1 MNTNEFNNQANQ
13 AQDQISLE
21 RLKPI
26 DLRHSSQLALASF
39 AFTSLFFAGL
49 GVLTLL
55 DILNATAA
63 AGILAALG
71 CALALGDALYIRN
84 MDNTM
89 EALADALQKS
99 TTGINDISNEFIL
112 PEGSPVKLIVKLI
125 AERDQRVREMI
136 GRIRKGTTLAAQ
148 DATKLNNFLYD
159 SNALADDQRRLA
171 ENIIEASK
179 QSREVAEQAS
189 NNALDLSSTTNRH
202 IEQARA
208 SVAQLRE
215 TAKGVDE
222 VEQGICEFENK
233 VKELEMHSQAIGGVA
248 EIINAISSKTNLL
261 ALNASIEAARA
272 GDSGR
277 GFAVVADQVRVLAS
291 QVQEATATIAESIIT
306 MDTLVGNT
314 RQETTVILG
323 HVKKTAQAVRDATE
337 RFGKMVSD
345 FDLMGQH
352 INETTRGIGSM
363 DESNIKIQEKVSLI
377 HQSCDQVSKR
387 ITEAEKSVAKVIS
400 TTSRIQELGANFRIG
415 DNALETLIEI
425 LENTRRGCA
434 KALASCGDPVLSG
447 ETADGA
453 EEAIITPEMQE
464 KLFTTYKRLTQSLT
478 KEIPEAHYAIIV
490 DENGE
495 VIHAEFKG
503 MRTRLI
509 DDPHISL
516 RAIRNKNNVSIN
528 SLTDENSTLI
538 TELSLPIKVRGR
550 SFGAIRIGVPPSL
563 IAK

>member
-171 ENIIEASK
+171 ENIIEAVSK
-179 QSREVAEQAS
+179 SGSVVLWVCDPMHGNTFESPSGYKTRKFDDVIDEVKGFFQVHKKMGTHPGGIHIELTGDDVTECIGGGEAISHE
-189 NNALDLSSTTNRH
+189 DLSSRY
-202 IEQARA
+202 
-208 SVAQLRE
+208 E
-215 TAKGVDE
+215 TACDPR
-222 VEQGICEFENK
+222 
-233 VKELEMHSQAIGGVA
+233 
-248 EIINAISSKTNLL
+248 
-261 ALNASIEAARA
+261 LN
-272 GDSGR
+272 
-277 GFAVVADQVRVLAS
+277 
-291 QVQEATATIAESIIT
+291 
-306 MDTLVGNT
+306 
-314 RQETTVILG
+314 
-323 HVKKTAQAVRDATE
+323 H
-337 RFGKMVSD
+337 
-345 FDLMGQH
+345 
-352 INETTRGIGSM
+352 
-363 DESNIKIQEKVSLI
+363 
-377 HQSCDQVSKR
+377 
-387 ITEAEKSVAKVIS
+387 
-400 TTSRIQELGANFRIG
+400 
-415 DNALETLIEI
+415 
-425 LENTRRGCA
+425 
-434 KALASCGDPVLSG
+434 
-447 ETADGA
+447 
-453 EEAIITPEMQE
+453 
-464 KLFTTYKRLTQSLT
+464 TQSL
-478 KEIPEAHYAIIV
+478 ELAFLV
-490 DENGE
+490 
-495 VIHAEFKG
+495 AE
-503 MRTRLI
+503 M
-509 DDPHISL
+509 L
-516 RAIRNKNNVSIN
+516 RDRK
-528 SLTDENSTLI
+528 
-538 TELSLPIKVRGR
+538 K
-550 SFGAIRIGVPPSL
+550 
-563 IAK
+563 